1 VLTFLVVVL
10 AIVAIVFANITIV
23 RNPNGRSDVHP
34 NPHLLKS
41 AGVVV
46 GAFFLITLTNSFGI
60 VQAGARGVV
69 TRFGAVEQGRILPEG
84 LYMVIPIIE
93 EVHVVDTQVRRL
105 DATDVDAVT
114 SDRQMVKTSV
124 AMQVQI
130 DPLAVDQTWRN
141 YRGELVQR
149 VVEPK
154 FQEAIKTI
162 TARYSAADQI
172 HFRPRITAEMYNFMQ
187 RDLAG
192 KGVVLQP
199 AGLQIV
205 NFQYN
210 KDYQDAIEQT
220 AVSQQNRI
228 KAENQL
234 AVARVDAQ
242 TKVATARGEADS
254 QALLA
259 RTLTDKTL
267 ANRWL
272 DKWDGHLS
280 TVSGGNGANIID
292 ISKLLHQ

>member
-1 VLTFLVVVL
+1 MLTFLIVML
-10 AIVAIVFANITIV
+10 AIVAIVFANIHVTQE
-23 RNPNGRSDVHP
+23 NGRTNVQPS
-34 NPHLLKS
+34 PHLLKS

-46 GAFFLITLTNSFGI
+46 GAFLLITFSHSFGI

-84 LYMVIPIIE
+84 LYMVIPIVE

-114 SDRQMVKTSV
+114 SDRQTVKTWV

-130 DPLAVDQTWRN
+130 DPAQVDQTWRN
-141 YRGELVQR
+141 YRGELVER

-162 TARYSAADQI
+162 TARYNAADQI
-172 HFRPRITAEMYNFMQ
+172 HYRPRITAEMYDFMQ

-192 KGVVLQP
+192 KGVIMQP

-234 AVARVDAQ
+234 QVAKVEAQ
-242 TKVATARGEADS
+242 TKVATARGDADS
-254 QALLA
+254 QGLLA

-292 ISKLLHQ
+292 ISKLIKE

>member
-1 VLTFLVVVL
+1 
-10 AIVAIVFANITIV
+10 
-23 RNPNGRSDVHP
+23 
-34 NPHLLKS
+34 
-41 AGVVV
+41 
-46 GAFFLITLTNSFGI
+46 
-60 VQAGARGVV
+60 
-69 TRFGAVEQGRILPEG
+69 
-84 LYMVIPIIE
+84 
-93 EVHVVDTQVRRL
+93 
-105 DATDVDAVT
+105 
-114 SDRQMVKTSV
+114 
-124 AMQVQI
+124 
-130 DPLAVDQTWRN
+130 
-141 YRGELVQR
+141 
-149 VVEPK
+149 
-154 FQEAIKTI
+154 
-162 TARYSAADQI
+162 
-172 HFRPRITAEMYNFMQ
+172 MYNFMQ

-234 AVARVDAQ
+234 AVAKVEAQ